1 MDRAPR
7 TITLLLYDCDDD
19 DEDDDDD
26 DEDGDTDSS
35 DDGDEDVKALYDETF
50 ELKAEGSA
58 GPDSFCVY
66 VCS

>member
-1 MDRAPR
+1 LDRAPR
-7 TITLLLYDCDDD
+7 TITLLLYDCDDC
-19 DEDDDDD
+19 DDD
-26 DEDGDTDSS
+26 DEDEEDGDTDS
-35 DDGDEDVKALYDETF
+35 DDGDEDVKALYNEAF